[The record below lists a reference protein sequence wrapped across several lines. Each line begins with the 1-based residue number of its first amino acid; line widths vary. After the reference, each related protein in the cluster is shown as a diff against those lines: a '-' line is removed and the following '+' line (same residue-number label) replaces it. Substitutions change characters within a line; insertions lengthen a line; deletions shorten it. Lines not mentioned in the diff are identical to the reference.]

1 MSSQTFST
9 ASAPAAAP
17 PAQEVSAV
25 PERFR
30 SVSAPEPGQSAV
42 PPHFR
47 TVTEPNEQPSGE
59 DAKPKNTASVGR

>member
-1 MSSQTFST
+1 MASQTVIT
-9 ASAPAAAP
+9 ASTPAATR

-30 SVSAPEPGQSAV
+30 SISAPEPGQSAV

-47 TVTEPNEQPSGE
+47 TVTEPNEQTPAE
-59 DAKPKNTASVGR
+59 DAKPKTTASIVR

>member
-1 MSSQTFST
+1 MASQTIVT
-9 ASAPAAAP
+9 ASTPAAAP

-47 TVTEPNEQPSGE
+47 SVTEPNKQTSAE
-59 DAKPKNTASVGR
+59 DATPKTTASIVR